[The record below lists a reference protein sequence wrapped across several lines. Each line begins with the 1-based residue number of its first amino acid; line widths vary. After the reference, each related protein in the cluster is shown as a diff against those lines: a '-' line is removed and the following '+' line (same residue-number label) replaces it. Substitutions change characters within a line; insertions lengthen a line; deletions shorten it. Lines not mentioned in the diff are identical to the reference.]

1 MINLAIFG
9 GSFNPPHSGHKA
21 IIESALRCELIDF
34 LVILPNFQ
42 NPLKSEASLN
52 AKSKVKALESML
64 ENIADSTKFI
74 FYKNPPTLQNLTQN
88 LYKNKKAILL
98 SSFEISQEKL
108 SFSIDSILY
117 FKNLYEPKNLYFIIG
132 ADILPQLDKWHKIQ
146 QIKKLV
152 TFIVAT
158 RDNLPIPSGF
168 LRFEIDEKI
177 SSTQIRANDNF
188 NDFLAESN
196 AKSHHKGRILS
207 SIDNDMQKRLDSII
221 ALLDSKK
228 AEDIMLFDLQN
239 RNYITQFVII
249 ATSLADKH
257 SFALLD
263 MLKTELKAQGEVFY
277 STDEESGDWIIADLG
292 EIMIHIFTE
301 NHRKKFNLEEFL
313 AQKQKQDSSR

>member
-88 LYKNKKAILL
+88 LHKNKKAILL

-263 MLKTELKAQGEVFY
+263 MLKMELKAQGEVFY

>member
-21 IIESALRCELIDF
+21 IVESALRCEWIDF

-52 AKSKVKALESML
+52 ATKRVKALESML
-64 ENIADSTKFI
+64 ENITDSTHLTI
-74 FYKNPPTLQNLTQN
+74 YKNPPTLQNLTQN
-88 LYKNKKAILL
+88 LHKNKKAILL
-98 SSFEISQEKL
+98 SSFEISQEKP

-132 ADILPQLDKWHKIQ
+132 ADILPQLHKWHKIT
-146 QIKKLV
+146 QIKNLV

-177 SSTQIRANDNF
+177 SSTQIRANDKF

-196 AKSHHKGRILS
+196 AKIHYKGWILS
-207 SIDNDMQKRLDSII
+207 SIDSNTQKRLDSII

-228 AEDIMLFDLQN
+228 AEDIMLFDLQD

-263 MLKTELKAQGEVFY
+263 TLKTELKAQGEVFY

-292 EIMIHIFTE
+292 EIMIHIFTA

-313 AQKQKQDSSR
+313 AQKQKQDSSK

>member
-88 LYKNKKAILL
+88 LHKNKKAILL

-117 FKNLYEPKNLYFIIG
+117 FKNLYEPKNLYSIIG

>member
-21 IIESALRCELIDF
+21 IIESALRCEWIDF

-64 ENIADSTKFI
+64 ENIADSTNFI

-88 LYKNKKAILL
+88 LHKNKKSILL

-117 FKNLYEPKNLYFIIG
+117 FKNLYKPKNLYFIIG

-177 SSTQIRANDNF
+177 SSTQIRANDKF

-263 MLKTELKAQGEVFY
+263 TLKTELKAQGEVFY

-313 AQKQKQDSSR
+313 AQKQKQDSSK